1 MAENNNRWWE
11 FYLTRYLAAN
21 MFAVLVLFY
30 LVAFHGDDIQKNLC
44 FDKFELQLC
53 EKKFSS
59 QVFDFI
65 FQTTKDVKYTN
76 DNVLYI
82 EEVCTQGIS
91 CQNVFLPV
99 PNKPKSDNSI
109 AVIESGFILNKD
121 SQINITEINFAN
133 IFVLGVFSF
142 LYMYISSIPIY
153 FLHIT
158 RPYIG
163 SGIFEFLQES
173 TKRRD
178 KIEKNRDWE
187 FAPEYVTSYKHMR
200 EHGNAFGIIL
210 MEILFAWFL
219 VLTDF
224 SLFLIISW
232 LFLGFSGWF
241 LGIYLEFKM
250 IGKNHAYFLIGVFLF
265 FYILSL
271 MLFCIRTEGL

>member
-11 FYLTRYLAAN
+11 FYLARYLAAN

-30 LVAFHGDDIQKNLC
+30 LVTFHGVAIQKSLCLDGSNL
-44 FDKFELQLC
+44 KLC
-53 EKKFSS
+53 QKGSFSS
-59 QVFDFI
+59 EVFGFI
-65 FQTTKDVKYTN
+65 FQTTKDVKSTD
-76 DNVLYI
+76 DNVNSYNDAI
-82 EEVCTQGIS
+82 CIRSVD
-91 CQNVFLPV
+91 CQYVFLSV
-99 PNKPKSDNSI
+99 PKNTKPKNNI
-109 AVIESGFILNKD
+109 VANESGFILNNS

-133 IFVLGVFSF
+133 IFVLGVFGF

-158 RPYIG
+158 RYYDG

-173 TKRRD
+173 TKKRD
-178 KIEKNRDWE
+178 NIKKNTSIK
-187 FAPEYVTSYKHMR
+187 FSPEYITSYKHMR
-200 EHGNAFGIIL
+200 EHGNAFGIII
-210 MEILFAWFL
+210 MEILFAWLL
-219 VLTDF
+219 VLSDF

-250 IGKNHAYFLIGVFLF
+250 IGKSCAYFLIGIFLF

-271 MLFCIRTEGL
+271 LIFHIRP